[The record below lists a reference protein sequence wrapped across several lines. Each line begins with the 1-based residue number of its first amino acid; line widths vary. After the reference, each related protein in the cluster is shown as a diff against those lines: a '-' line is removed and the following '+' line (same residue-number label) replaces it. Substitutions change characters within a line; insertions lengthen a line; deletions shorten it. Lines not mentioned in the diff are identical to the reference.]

1 MKRIISF
8 SLAVLALLL
17 TGACQRMGTIYEIP
31 EGSACVSF
39 PSKAAK
45 IDMLPSDG
53 NKFTVELWRGNTKG
67 AASVAVD
74 IDNQTNGAFTPSKQ
88 AFEFADGEAVAKL
101 DFTYPDLNNFGGE
114 AYKIVLNISDAKQ
127 VSPSGISKM
136 TITAQR
142 KLTRVF
148 LGTGLFYS
156 AFFDEQWEQDL
167 YTTIESPDYYILPDC
182 WVKGKDWTFTV
193 SGGKPKWPA
202 TFDTGYLFVDSD
214 NNSYGDVWVKT
225 GGTVIQDG
233 AMYLIVDSYYLPEF
247 HNYDFGNA
255 YEAFLPP
262 EGVKI
267 W

>member
-8 SLAVLALLL
+8 SLAALALLL

-45 IDMLPSDG
+45 FDMLASDG
-53 NKFTVELWRGNTKG
+53 NKITVELWRGNTKG

-74 IDNQTNGAFTPSKQ
+74 IDNQTNGAFTATKQ
-88 AFEFADGEAVAKL
+88 AFEFADGQGVATI
-101 DFTYPDLNNFGGE
+101 DFTYPDINNFGGE
-114 AYKIVLNISDAKQ
+114 TYTIVLNISDSKQ

-136 TITAQR
+136 TITAKR
-142 KLTRVF
+142 KLTPVF

-156 AFFDEQWEQDL
+156 AFFGEEWEQDL
-167 YTTIESPDYYILPDC
+167 YTTEEAPDYYILPDC

-193 SGGKPKWPA
+193 SGGKPKFPA
-202 TFDTGYLFVDSD
+202 TCDTGDVVTG
-214 NNSYGDVWVKT
+214 YGNVWIKT

-233 AMYLIVDSYYLPEF
+233 VMYLIVDSYYLPAF
-247 HNYDFGNA
+247 NNYDFGNA

-262 EGVKI
+262 AGVKI